1 VQLELSNMKLVTAI
15 IKPMK
20 LAEVCETLN
29 KLGFSGMTVTEVRGY
44 GRQRGRTDVF
54 RGAEYSVNFVPK
66 LKIEIVCN
74 AEMVDRAVEAITVT
88 AQTGRI
94 GDGKIFVSDL
104 GHIVRIRTRETGSDA
119 I

>member
-1 VQLELSNMKLVTAI
+1 MKLITAI

-20 LAEVCETLN
+20 LDEVCNELN
-29 KLGFSGMTVTEVRGY
+29 RLGFVGLTVTEVRGY

-54 RGAEYSVNFVPK
+54 RGMEYAVHFLPK
-66 LKIEIVCN
+66 LKIEVACTSDQ
-74 AEMVDRAVEAITVT
+74 VDQVVEAIIVT

-94 GDGKIFVSDL
+94 GDGKIFISDL
-104 GHIVRIRTRETGSDA
+104 GEIVRIRTRETGPDA

>member
-1 VQLELSNMKLVTAI
+1 MKLITAI

-20 LAEVCETLN
+20 LDEVCDALN
-29 KLGFSGMTVTEVRGY
+29 KLGFAGLTVTEVRGY
-44 GRQRGRTDVF
+44 GRQRGKTDVY
-54 RGAEYSVNFVPK
+54 RGSEYSVHFLPK
-66 LKIEIVCN
+66 LKIEVACRSDL
-74 AEMVDRAVEAITVT
+74 VDQVVETIIVT

-104 GHIVRIRTRETGSDA
+104 GHVVRIRTRETGSEA

>member
-1 VQLELSNMKLVTAI
+1 MKLITAI

-20 LAEVCETLN
+20 LEEVCDALS
-29 KLGFSGMTVTEVRGY
+29 KLGFAGLTVTEVRGY

-54 RGAEYSVNFVPK
+54 RGTEYSVHFLPK
-66 LKIEIVCN
+66 LKIEVACT
-74 AEMVDRAVEAITVT
+74 ADLVDQVVETIIAT
-88 AQTGRI
+88 AHTGRI

>member
-1 VQLELSNMKLVTAI
+1 MKLITAT

-20 LAEVCETLN
+20 LDEVCDALN
-29 KLGFSGMTVTEVRGY
+29 RLGFAGLTVTEVRGY

-54 RGAEYSVNFVPK
+54 RGTEYSVHFLPK
-66 LKIEIVCN
+66 LKIEVACS
-74 AEMVDRAVEAITVT
+74 ADLVDQLVEVIITT

-104 GHIVRIRTRETGSDA
+104 GHVVRIRTRETGSDA

>member
-1 VQLELSNMKLVTAI
+1 MKLITAI

-20 LAEVCETLN
+20 LDDVCDALN
-29 KLGFSGMTVTEVRGY
+29 RLGFAGLTVTEVRGY

-54 RGAEYSVNFVPK
+54 RGTEYSVHFLPK
-66 LKIEIVCN
+66 LKIEVACSSN
-74 AEMVDRAVEAITVT
+74 LVDQLVEAIIAT

-104 GHIVRIRTRETGSDA
+104 GHVVRIRTRETGPDA

>member
-1 VQLELSNMKLVTAI
+1 MKLVTAV

-20 LAEVCETLN
+20 LDDVCDALT
-29 KLGFSGMTVTEVRGY
+29 KLGHAGLTVTEVRGY
-44 GRQRGRTDVF
+44 GRQRGQTEVF
-54 RGAEYSVNFVPK
+54 RGTEYSVHFLPK
-66 LKIEIVCN
+66 LKIEVACT
-74 AEMVDRAVEAITVT
+74 EDRVDEVVEVIIVT

-104 GHIVRIRTRETGSDA
+104 DQIVRIRTRETGPAA